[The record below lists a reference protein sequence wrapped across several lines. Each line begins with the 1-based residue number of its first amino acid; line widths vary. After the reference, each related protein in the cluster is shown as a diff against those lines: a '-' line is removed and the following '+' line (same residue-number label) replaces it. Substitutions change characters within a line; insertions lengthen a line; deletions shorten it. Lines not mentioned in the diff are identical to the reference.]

1 MVQTKRRD
9 HVLKNRV
16 AAAAA
21 SAALALASL
30 SLAAPANA
38 APADATSVKAASA
51 KAAGCWNRPIKAK
64 ESVNIRKKPTASATA
79 VGVFP
84 KGANGCYDSGMD
96 GQKYNLCGKKS
107 TVWSYITY
115 KGMKGWVAEACVKF
129 V

>member
-1 MVQTKRRD
+1 M
-9 HVLKNRV
+9 LKNRV

-21 SAALALASL
+21 SAALAVASL

-38 APADATSVKAASA
+38 APADATSAQ
-51 KAAGCWNRPIKAK
+51 AAGCSNRPIKAK
-64 ESVNIRKKPTASATA
+64 ESVNIRKKPTATATA
-79 VGVFP
+79 VGLFP

-96 GQKYNLCGKKS
+96 GQKYNVCGKKS